1 METNQFEINQ
11 KVTVYTTGEF
21 MGNIIKTEMR
31 LINYGLES
39 YAQYDNVPFVVG
51 TPKRKR
57 SPRKFFETITPY
69 ILIVDGWGNPEPD
82 GIYDGGTVLQDN
94 ASVKVERAKYGTSDG
109 FGCYGRD
116 FDILINKCIEDGSVT
131 VIKDYRNF
139 KTVNRFSKN
148 G

>member
-31 LINYGLES
+31 LIEFGLQS
-39 YAQYDNVPFVVG
+39 YAQYDGVPFVIGV
-51 TPKRKR
+51 PKRKR
-57 SPRKFFETITPY
+57 LPRKFLESYNPY

-94 ASVKVERAKYGTSDG
+94 SAITVTQAPRHTTGG
-109 FGCYGRD
+109 YGRD
-116 FDILINKCIEDGSVT
+116 FDTAINKCIEDGSVT